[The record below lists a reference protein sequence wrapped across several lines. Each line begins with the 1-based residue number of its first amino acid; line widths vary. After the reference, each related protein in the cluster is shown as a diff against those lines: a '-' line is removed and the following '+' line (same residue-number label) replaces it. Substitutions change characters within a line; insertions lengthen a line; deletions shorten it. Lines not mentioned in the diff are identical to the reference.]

1 MTKDGTAL
9 VTKQTAERRSSRRRL
24 FAPVDLHS
32 VRSREDLVALSR
44 SGYAGIRLA
53 GHLVMPEMGDAE
65 LVSLI
70 ALLRDARGVGLR
82 VSWSGDCGALKVGGL
97 CHLDPPRRPDG
108 SFAWSAQRGGSLVVR
123 RGPTFL
129 AVEDTRHGGR
139 RRIDVDRSEPA
150 AAVLDESRWGRALTP
165 AESAG
170 LDALEL
176 HDLVFR
182 AGDHGVGIAVRQ
194 GVWCV

>member
-1 MTKDGTAL
+1 M
-9 VTKQTAERRSSRRRL
+9 TKQTAERRSNRRRL
-24 FAPVDLHS
+24 FASADLHS
-32 VRSREDLVALSR
+32 VRSREDLVALTR
-44 SGYAGIRLA
+44 SGYAGVRLT
-53 GHLVMPEMGDAE
+53 GHFPLEEMGDGE

-82 VSWSGDCGALKVGGL
+82 VSWSGDCGTLEVGGIR
-97 CHLDPPRRPDG
+97 HLDPPRRPDG
-108 SFAWSAQRGGSLVVR
+108 SFAWSAQQGRALLVR

-129 AVEDTRHGGR
+129 AVEDTRHGER

-150 AAVLDESRWGRALTP
+150 AAVLDESRWGRTLTP
-165 AESAG
+165 AEEAS

-182 AGDHGVGIAVRQ
+182 AGDHAVGIAVRQ

>member
-1 MTKDGTAL
+1 M
-9 VTKQTAERRSSRRRL
+9 TKQTAERRSNRRRL

-32 VRSREDLVALSR
+32 VRSREDLVALTR
-44 SGYAGIRLA
+44 SGYAGIRLT
-53 GHLVMPEMGDAE
+53 GHFAMPEMGDAE

-82 VSWSGDCGALKVGGL
+82 VSWSGDCGALEVGGL
-97 CHLDPPRRPDG
+97 RHLDPPRRPDG
-108 SFAWSAQRGGSLVVR
+108 SFAWSAQQGGSLVVR

-129 AVEDTRHGGR
+129 AVEDTRHGER

-150 AAVLDESRWGRALTP
+150 AAILDESRWGRTLTP
-165 AESAG
+165 AEAAN

-182 AGDHGVGIAVRQ
+182 AGDHAVGIAVRQ

>member
-1 MTKDGTAL
+1 
-9 VTKQTAERRSSRRRL
+9 VTKQTAERRANRRRL
-24 FAPVDLHS
+24 FAPVDLGS
-32 VRSREDLVALSR
+32 VRGREGLVALTR
-44 SGYAGIRLA
+44 SGYAGIRLV
-53 GHLVMPEMGDAE
+53 GHFAMPEMGDAQ

-82 VSWSGDCGALKVGGL
+82 VSWSGDCGALEVGRL
-97 CHLDPPRRPDG
+97 RHLDPPRQPDG
-108 SFAWSAQRGGSLVVR
+108 SFAWSAQQGGSLVVR

-129 AVEDTRHGGR
+129 AVEDTRHGER

-150 AAVLDESRWGRALTP
+150 AAVLDDSHWERTLTP
-165 AESAG
+165 AEAG
-170 LDALEL
+170 SLDALEL

-182 AGDHGVGIAVRQ
+182 VGDHGVGIAVRQ

>member
-1 MTKDGTAL
+1 M
-9 VTKQTAERRSSRRRL
+9 
-24 FAPVDLHS
+24 
-32 VRSREDLVALSR
+32 RSREDLVALTR
-44 SGYAGIRLA
+44 SGYAGVRLT
-53 GHLVMPEMGDAE
+53 GHFAMPEMGDGE

-82 VSWSGDCGALKVGGL
+82 VSWSGDCGALR
-97 CHLDPPRRPDG
+97 HLDPPRRPDG
-108 SFAWSAQRGGSLVVR
+108 SFAWSAQQGGSLVVR

-129 AVEDTRHGGR
+129 AVEDTRHGER

-150 AAVLDESRWGRALTP
+150 AAVLDESRWGRTLTP
-165 AESAG
+165 AEAAS